1 MPADMTLYFDVIK
14 QIQDQINRITY
25 ANQLNEQE
33 RLNQLNRLEHE
44 ISQKFRWARRSIDT
58 TSTNLMGKHRP
69 TGKQVGNHHSRQT
82 VAEAG
87 LTEQNP
93 EMDVA

>member
-1 MPADMTLYFDVIK
+1 MPTDMTLYFDVVK

-33 RLNQLNRLEHE
+33 RLDLLSRLEHD
-44 ISQKFRWARRSIDT
+44 ISQKFHWARRSVDA
-58 TSTNLMGKHRP
+58 P
-69 TGKQVGNHHSRQT
+69 QHSS
-82 VAEAG
+82 A
-87 LTEQNP
+87 LSS

>member
-1 MPADMTLYFDVIK
+1 MDGLNMPADMTLYFDVIK

-44 ISQKFRWARRSIDT
+44 ISQKFQWARRSIDT
-58 TSTNLMGKHRP
+58 AETHMVEKSQDENRAKELTS
-69 TGKQVGNHHSRQT
+69 
-82 VAEAG
+82 
-87 LTEQNP
+87 

>member
-1 MPADMTLYFDVIK
+1 MDGTTMPADMTLYFDVIK

-33 RLNQLNRLEHE
+33 RLNLLNRLEHD
-44 ISQKFRWARRSIDT
+44 ISQKFYWARRILEMR
-58 TSTNLMGKHRP
+58 STDFPANNKLVETASGD
-69 TGKQVGNHHSRQT
+69 SQT
-82 VAEAG
+82 EPA
-87 LTEQNP
+87 T